1 MTGIEK
7 IVKHIWDNAEM
18 AAKAV
23 IAEANL
29 EAGRVVA
36 DAKAEAESKCSEIR
50 RQSALEVKACLDR
63 AESAAR
69 LKERR
74 LVLDAKQK
82 MIDEVI
88 VKARNYIAGLPEKQY
103 FDLLLKMI
111 GKYALCKPGIIV
123 FSPADAARLPERF
136 DAAIRSA
143 LSGKSGAELIV
154 SEQTQNIDGG
164 FVLIYGDIEENC
176 SFDALFLADRELL
189 QDKAGSLLFG

>member
-7 IVKHIWDNAEM
+7 IVNHIADNAEM
-18 AAKAV
+18 AAKAI
-23 IAEANL
+23 IAEASL
-29 EAGRVVA
+29 KADRIVA
-36 DAKAEAESKCSEIR
+36 DAKAEAESRCAEIR
-50 RQSALEVKACLDR
+50 QRSVLEVKACLDR
-63 AESAAR
+63 AESSAR

-74 LVLDAKQK
+74 LILDAKQK

-88 VKARNYIAGLPEKQY
+88 VKARNYIAGLPDLEY

-111 GKYALCKPGIIV
+111 GKFALCKPGVIM

-143 LSGKSGAELIV
+143 LSGKNGAELVV
-154 SEQTQNIDGG
+154 SEQTRNIDGG